1 MKHDIKLYN
10 QIMYHA
16 QHTDIIVIIK
26 NLNYSV
32 IKY

>member
-10 QIMYHA
+10 QIMYHT

-26 NLNYSV
+26 NYYYYV

>member
-16 QHTDIIVIIK
+16 QNTDIIVIIK
-26 NLNYSV
+26 NYYYYV